1 MTFIFLFIIKNAHF
15 IKSHILS
22 FLNFENTEIRYSNEV
37 SPLFSYPRHFKN
49 KTKQNKT
56 NILYMNVCS
65 FYYIFHC
72 MPEFFCTCSGWIS
85 LSVFSLPL
93 FSFTSLSQGT
103 CKTFFW
109 KIFLSV
115 KYISWFHVVIS
126 VFFIVM
132 EYYFNS

>member
-1 MTFIFLFIIKNAHF
+1 MTFIFLFIIKNAHY
-15 IKSHILS
+15 IKSHMLS
-22 FLNFENTEIRYSNEV
+22 FLNFENTEIVYSNAV
-37 SPLFSYPRHFKN
+37 SPLFSYPLHFKN
-49 KTKQNKT
+49 KAKQNT
-56 NILYMNVCS
+56 FYMNVCS

-85 LSVFSLPL
+85 LSVFSLPF